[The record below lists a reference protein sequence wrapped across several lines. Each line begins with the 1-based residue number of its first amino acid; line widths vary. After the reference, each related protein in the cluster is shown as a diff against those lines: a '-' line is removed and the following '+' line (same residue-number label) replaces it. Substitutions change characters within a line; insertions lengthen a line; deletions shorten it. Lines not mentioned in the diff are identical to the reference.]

1 MSRNTAQPFLTAEYA
16 LGLLNLQETAQAHAL
31 LGADYD
37 AVASALAWENRFLA
51 LVDELP
57 AETPSPELLL
67 QIQTAL
73 GHDTTVPLRPSAM
86 PPMPAASTPPEATAK
101 PEAPQTPARQP
112 AKSGPPA
119 GRTRTAQASERRPGQ
134 PKPRRSFWSSL
145 WLWRGATLVL
155 ALGLIAAALQP
166 KAQNASAGQSA
177 PSDAASAAV
186 KPSAAP
192 APTAASAPP
201 TRAAILQAP
210 GQTSTPGWIVTFDA
224 SGDLMLTPR
233 VKIEIA
239 QDAAVY
245 LWVHGDTETP
255 RLLAELSPNSPL
267 VLPAQAAGN
276 IPTGQIFEITL
287 EPRGASTPQEP
298 KGPILFIGRL
308 VALS

>member
-1 MSRNTAQPFLTAEYA
+1 MSRNTAASFLTAEYA

-37 AVASALAWENRFLA
+37 AVVSALAWEDRFLA
-51 LVDELP
+51 LADELP
-57 AETPSPELLL
+57 PETPSPELLL

-86 PPMPAASTPPEATAK
+86 PAASTPEATK
-101 PEAPQTPARQP
+101 TQAPQASARQP
-112 AKSGPPA
+112 AKSGLPPSKP
-119 GRTRTAQASERRPGQ
+119 RTAQASERRAGQ
-134 PKPRRSFWSSL
+134 AESRRGFWSSL

-155 ALGLIAAALQP
+155 ALGLVAAALQP
-166 KAQNASAGQSA
+166 KAQDASAGQTT
-177 PSDAASAAV
+177 PAV
-186 KPSAAP
+186 TAGDTAKPAAP
-192 APTAASAPP
+192 QASVATP

-224 SGDLMLTPR
+224 SGDLVLTPKVR
-233 VKIEIA
+233 IEIA

-255 RLLAELSPNSPL
+255 RLLAELSPNAPL
-267 VLPAQAAGN
+267 VLPAQAAGT
-276 IPTGQIFEITL
+276 IATGQIFEITL
-287 EPRGASTPQEP
+287 EPRGAAAPHEP